1 MAQSVKYLP
10 SSPESRSSD
19 PQHPYENQGMGA
31 GELEGGSAVK
41 SVSCCCRDLSLVPRT
56 YTAHA

>member
-19 PQHPYENQGMGA
+19 PQHPYVNQGMGA
-31 GELEGGSAVK
+31 GELESWRVARQLRLLAAVAE
-41 SVSCCCRDLSLVPRT
+41 T
-56 YTAHA
+56 